1 MIKKSNARF
10 QSPVFGYFGS
20 IIVIMGFSLLFL
32 GLTLLALVLFVGGFL
47 VSNALFFRK
56 A

>member
-1 MIKKSNARF
+1 
-10 QSPVFGYFGS
+10 
-20 IIVIMGFSLLFL
+20 MGFSLLFL